1 MISTCQS
8 DVSPRPFALRPVL
21 LLAGV
26 AVLVL
31 LAVAGRY
38 GYHRDE
44 LYFLV
49 AGDHLDWGYVDQPVF
64 TPLIARLA
72 DTLAPGSIVALRVI
86 PALATG
92 FTVVTGALLARE
104 LGASRRGQVLAA
116 GAMAGSGFVLGV
128 GHLLSTA
135 TFDLLAWMVTLWLVA
150 RLLRSGNT
158 RLWWVIGGVAGLAL
172 LNKHLIV
179 LLGVAVAVGLLAE
192 RRFDVLHS
200 RHLVGG
206 GLLTLAL
213 AAPNLTWQARNGW
226 PQFDMAEALA
236 ERLAVENRVTLLPLQ
251 LLFVGPLLV
260 FLLVRGARWLA
271 QPEARRFR
279 PLLWAWPVGLAVAFV
294 TAGRPYYVLPLTITV
309 LLAGIVASESRP
321 DGGRRLGW
329 WVAASAVTSMP
340 LALPLLPVARLSDG
354 PAALANE
361 AVVETV
367 GWPELAE
374 QVAGVVAS
382 LPDEERDDVV
392 LLTGTYGEAGA
403 LERFGADH
411 GLPAPF
417 SPHNH
422 YAYFR
427 RPINDGSTVVA
438 VRFSPGGKLDP
449 WFKSC
454 EVVDHVDNGLGV
466 ANEVQ
471 GQPIMVC
478 RGLLGTWDEV
488 WPQLRFL
495 S

>member
-1 MISTCQS
+1 M
-8 DVSPRPFALRPVL
+8 VL
-21 LLAGV
+21 VAAV
-26 AVLVL
+26 AVLGL

-49 AGDHLDWGYVDQPVF
+49 AGDHLDWGYVDQPAF
-64 TPLIARLA
+64 TPFVARLA
-72 DTLAPGSIVALRVI
+72 DTLAPGSVVALRLV

-92 FTVVTGALLARE
+92 FTIVTGALLARE

-116 GAMAGSGFVLGV
+116 GAMAGGGFVLGV

-150 RLLRSGNT
+150 RLLRTTDT
-158 RLWWVIGGVAGLAL
+158 RLWWIIGAVAGLAL

-179 LLGVAVAVGLLAE
+179 LLGVAVAVGLVAE
-192 RRFDVLHS
+192 RRFDLLRT

-206 GLLTLAL
+206 GLLTVAL

-226 PQFDMAEALA
+226 PQFDMAEVLA
-236 ERLAVENRVTLLPLQ
+236 ERLAVENRLTLLPLQ
-251 LLFVGPLLV
+251 VVFVGPLLA
-260 FLLVRGARWLA
+260 FLLIRGTRWLA
-271 QPEARRFR
+271 RPEGRRFR
-279 PLLWAWPVGLAVAFV
+279 PLLWAWPVGLVAAFV

-309 LLAGIVASESRP
+309 LLAGIVASETLP

-329 WVAASAVTSMP
+329 RIAASAVTSLP
-340 LALPLLPVARLSDG
+340 LALPLLPVSRLSG
-354 PAALANE
+354 PVAATNE
-361 AVVETV
+361 AAVETV

-374 QVAGVVAS
+374 QVASVVRS
-382 LPDEERDDVV
+382 LPSEQQENVV
-392 LLTGTYGEAGA
+392 LLTGSYGEAGA
-403 LERFGADH
+403 LERFGPDH
-411 GLPAPF
+411 GLPEPF

-422 YAYFR
+422 FAYFR
-427 RPINDGSTVVA
+427 RPTDDAATVVA
-438 VRFSPGGKLDP
+438 VRFSPGGRLDP
-449 WFKSC
+449 WFESC
-454 EVVDHVDNGLGV
+454 EVIDHVDNGLGV
-466 ANEVQ
+466 DNEVQ

-478 RGLLGTWDEV
+478 RGLRGTWEEV